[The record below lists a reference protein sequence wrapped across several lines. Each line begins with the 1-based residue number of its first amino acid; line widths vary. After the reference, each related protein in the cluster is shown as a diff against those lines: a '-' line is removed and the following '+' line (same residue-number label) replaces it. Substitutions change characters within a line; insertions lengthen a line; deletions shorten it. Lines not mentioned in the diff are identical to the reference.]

1 MNIILY
7 GINNCD
13 SVKKARQWL
22 AAQAIDYQFID
33 FKKQAPDENLIRQWL
48 KQIELT
54 QVLNKRSSTWRSLSA
69 AEQVRAADDGGAIAL
84 MMQHPSLI
92 KRPILQHSQGI
103 TVGFDANIVNSN
115 QSSTTIRSLPS

>member
-84 MMQHPSLI
+84 MMQYPNLI
-92 KRPILQHSQGI
+92 KRPLLQHAGGI
-103 TVGFDANIVNSN
+103 ALGFDAALYT
-115 QSSTTIRSLPS
+115 QLFCE

>member
-7 GINNCD
+7 GISNCD

-54 QVLNKRSSTWRSLSA
+54 QVLNKRSSTWRGLSIE
-69 AEQVRAADDGGAIAL
+69 EQARAADDGGAIAL
-84 MMQHPSLI
+84 MLQYPNLI
-92 KRPILQHSQGI
+92 KRPLLQHAGGI
-103 TVGFDANIVNSN
+103 ALGFDAAFYT
-115 QSSTTIRSLPS
+115 QLFCE